1 MFSVR
6 FYTMDKEF
14 EMKILEVIGQRR
26 ESSYLGIYVMSCFAS
41 FDKEI
46 QKILELIESKNEFAS
61 WFVGLISIFTRVPYD
76 LVIEFCICLRIYR
89 RFQYNFLTSNF
100 LQVVLH
106 IFVIRKL
113 SISSS

>member
-26 ESSYLGIYVMSCFAS
+26 ESSYLGIYVMSYFAS

-46 QKILELIESKNEFAS
+46 QKILELIELKNEFAS

-76 LVIEFCICLRIYR
+76 LVIEFLGFIEDSS
-89 RFQYNFLTSNF
+89 T
-100 LQVVLH
+100 
-106 IFVIRKL
+106 
-113 SISSS
+113 IS